1 MDIKYYLKEPKRK
14 EETAI
19 FARCHFGYKEETTKG
34 KHEYK
39 PVKIYIGVKIKPEF
53 WNAGKN
59 RAKETIKFP
68 QYPEFND
75 KLNTTKSE
83 LKALFFDLSKKHKIV
98 TPELFKKEWNLKNN
112 PLPLE
117 PEPINS
123 FVTFAENQIK
133 QLTGNIAN
141 GTLKNFNNSLGH
153 IKDFIETKQ
162 KPITIDEIGFE
173 FNYELTD
180 YLKSVKQFA
189 PNTIWRINKY
199 LKYVLKYA
207 TEMGLKTR
215 PDYMSKRFSVPVEE
229 VETVYLNEN
238 ELSKIYNVNLTSDK
252 LQRVRDLF
260 LISCYTGLRF
270 SDLMRVTLENI
281 KTVNEKYF
289 IKIITQKTTTLVEI
303 PLNPICTEIVN
314 KYSGLPKGMSNQKF
328 NDYLK
333 EVAKKAKINT
343 PITIEETKGN
353 LTTKK
358 TVLKHTLITSH
369 AGRRSFAT
377 NAFKAGIDPITIML
391 ITGHKTETAFLRYI
405 RITKEENAQ
414 LLSKHDHFNKPI
426 LKRVK

>member
-1 MDIKYYLKEPKRK
+1 MDIKYYLRDPNAKG
-14 EETAI
+14 ETAI
-19 FARCHFGYKEETTKG
+19 YARCHFGYKEETTKG
-34 KHEYK
+34 NEKYK
-39 PVKIYIGVKIKPEF
+39 PVKIYIGVKINPEF
-53 WNAGKN
+53 WNVGKN
-59 RAKETIKFP
+59 KAKETVKFP
-68 QYPEFND
+68 EYPEFNN

-83 LKALFFDLSKKHKIV
+83 LKTLYFDLSKKHRVV
-98 TPELFKKEWNLKNN
+98 TPELFKQEWDLKNN
-112 PLPLE
+112 PVPPE

-173 FNYELTD
+173 FHYELID
-180 YLKSVKQFA
+180 YLKTVKQFA

-199 LKYVLKYA
+199 LRYVLKYA
-207 TEMGLKTR
+207 TETGLKTR
-215 PDYMSKRFSVPVEE
+215 PDYTSKRFAVPVEE
-229 VETVYLNEN
+229 VETVYLNDKEI
-238 ELSKIYNVNLTSDK
+238 LKIYNTALTSEK
-252 LQRVRDLF
+252 LKRVRDLF

-270 SDLMRVTLENI
+270 SDLMRVTPENI
-281 KTVNEKYF
+281 ITVNEKSF
-289 IKIITQKTTTLVEI
+289 IKINTQKTGAFVEI

-314 KYSGLPKGMSNQKF
+314 KYSGLPKGMSNQKY

-353 LTTKK
+353 LTTQR
-358 TVLKHTLITSH
+358 TVLKHELITSH
-369 AGRRSFAT
+369 TGRRSFAT
-377 NAFKAGIDPITIML
+377 NAFLAGIDPIKIML

-405 RITKEENAQ
+405 RITKEENAR
-414 LLSKHDHFNKPI
+414 LLSTHDHFNKPI
-426 LKRVK
+426 LKRV